1 MNRQL
6 RVDLKHHRRLRAVLT
21 SHQNRAVQS
30 VPRTTFRKWAKT
42 FGLVEGDKLL
52 LESEG
57 ELTILLDFL
66 IYHHRQR
73 GKTLVQTYL
82 AKLPLTD
89 EPEEKLVRQA
99 MAGPR
104 FSMFEVRESH
114 SFTGIVVR
122 DLVQGGVAFVV
133 DEALSTSAKPGLLLA
148 SRLLPLPDYWMT
160 SGAGFPLSPEVVEVV
175 KGVFLPALKTVQG
188 HDLAELVSA
197 AEDELAAVVIGVAM
211 RDGTT
216 GDIEFK

>member
-30 VPRTTFRKWAKT
+30 VPRTTFRKWAQT

-66 IYHHRQR
+66 IDHHRQR
-73 GKTLVQTYL
+73 GKTLVQKYL

-89 EPEEKLVRQA
+89 EPEEKLVRPATNSWADQSA
-99 MAGPR
+99 KA
-104 FSMFEVRESH
+104 FSFRGWVESVPAL
-114 SFTGIVVR
+114 I
-122 DLVQGGVAFVV
+122 L
-133 DEALSTSAKPGLLLA
+133 ALSFWERRKIKTESGGKGVLFCAFTSASQA
-148 SRLLPLPDYWMT
+148 
-160 SGAGFPLSPEVVEVV
+160 
-175 KGVFLPALKTVQG
+175 
-188 HDLAELVSA
+188 
-197 AEDELAAVVIGVAM
+197 
-211 RDGTT
+211 
-216 GDIEFK
+216 